1 MHCGELNRIMYKALP
16 PFMLADI
23 RSHHLPFLPSQNVVY
38 FLLKHNLAIA
48 LFALIPLRNTSLLA
62 LKCVPTT
69 DCFGS
74 FMSLISFP
82 CFIHDCAM

>member
-1 MHCGELNRIMYKALP
+1 MFSLCYNWILFVNLPNPLNLKHYYLHCGELNRIMYEALP

-23 RSHHLPFLPSQNVVY
+23 PSHHLRFLPSQNVVY

-62 LKCVPTT
+62 
-69 DCFGS
+69 
-74 FMSLISFP
+74 
-82 CFIHDCAM
+82 